1 MHCRYLLPIC
11 VHMTVSKMEM
21 VFLFE
26 GNMDFIVA
34 HPFWSFFYVFDC
46 QVVFWRW
53 RMKDHLKF
61 KVTKAMVYT
70 ANAVA
75 YMVLAGLIV
84 GATGVMIIGA
94 KILWFGVTL

>member
-1 MHCRYLLPIC
+1 
-11 VHMTVSKMEM
+11 
-21 VFLFE
+21 
-26 GNMDFIVA
+26 
-34 HPFWSFFYVFDC
+34 
-46 QVVFWRW
+46 
-53 RMKDHLKF
+53 MKDHLKF